1 MQPTNS
7 VEEYSLFRNRI
18 VDILS
23 EVTVLAEKYPNFFAV
38 QVGNKS
44 AAETL
49 NKMAKRY
56 KENQFRMTLC
66 GGFQGGKSTTFNI
79 LSGGRRI
86 SPTGIGI
93 KTSACV
99 VEACNLSEEGAEEY
113 AEIIW
118 KTNAEVVK
126 GFQSSFTIAFST
138 FIESEKISICI
149 PESACEMS
157 DWFDFSNDSHFNAF
171 IKFIDFE
178 YSNYKQNKKGYSRD
192 KLDILKYAK
201 IVCDHIKDNY
211 IQERMSEKVSRC
223 RIDEI
228 QNVVKFPKKFSGR
241 FSDFSTEEITYAF
254 VNKVVMHI
262 KSPELEKLG
271 CCLVDAPGLFISD
284 WDTMVTR
291 DAIDKSDAVLFL
303 IQADKEIDQQGEKA
317 FNEVTVKGN
326 NNTSVFLLFNQ
337 WGKGKESTEEIVE
350 TSMDKLRCSL
360 PDDSDLEDDM
370 VSVFNARLALNALNH
385 EFSYNEFESDSRI
398 CEIPSEVIKN
408 PEQHLDTILKYSGL
422 PELKEKVEN
431 FILNQKGGRALRA
444 GINVIQNNM
453 SSVEQYIKTM
463 EDVLNEKTEES
474 KKKWV
479 DEEKRLTAFVSFA
492 EGVKN
497 GIGSNS
503 DKDKTE
509 DLCKYIRKKVK
520 KFLNKNYFDV
530 EKAFAADGIMTLA
543 KDVLLKE
550 KFGLVENQDA
560 FNQILSK
567 SIKQSILQT
576 LSKIC
581 SEAFS
586 IVKSDKNVQC
596 KIDKRIRSVIDEIDK
611 MWGISDVKNAAYLN
625 IADYEFDE
633 MFEAIFN
640 KSYTGDIKVPW
651 YAYVIGAIIGTYEIQ
666 VDIAI
671 WVKKKLFG
679 ERGSVKWLKW
689 ADEYKIN
696 AIFEQM
702 RTSGLYNKI
711 KDQVLDD
718 MAKQITDY
726 VAKSVN
732 EYILN
737 QIEYS
742 ILEPVQSSFN
752 KNREDAEA
760 LYKKTE
766 MEKKAQSKEFS
777 RIRKSSI
784 LPIVEKTN
792 ALAIEINAWAD
803 VNLK

>member
-126 GFQSSFTIAFST
+126 GFQSSFAIAFSI
-138 FIESEKISICI
+138 FIESEKFPISI

-157 DWFDFSNDSHFNAF
+157 DWFDFSNDSHFDAF
-171 IKFIDFE
+171 VKFIDFE
-178 YSNYKQNKKGYSRD
+178 YSNYKHNKRDYSRD

-211 IQERMSEKVSRC
+211 IQERMSEKVSKC

-228 QNVVKFPKKFSGR
+228 QNVVKFPEKFSRR

-337 WGKGKESTEEIVE
+337 WGKEKEFTEEIVE
-350 TSMDKLRCSL
+350 SSMDKLRCSL

-385 EFSYNEFESDSRI
+385 EFSCKDFEFDSRI

-408 PEQHLDTILKYSGL
+408 PEQNLDTILKYSGL

-463 EDVLNEKTEES
+463 EDVLNEKAEES
-474 KKKWV
+474 KKKWD
-479 DEEKRLTAFVSFA
+479 DEEKRLKEFVSFA

-497 GIGSNS
+497 GIGSGY
-503 DKDKTE
+503 DE
-509 DLCKYIRKKVK
+509 DFRGLLYSHLRLKVYNLLK
-520 KFLNKNYFDV
+520 EHYFDV
-530 EKAFAADGIMTLA
+530 EKAFAADGIMTLV
-543 KDVLLKE
+543 KDSLKGFGIVKKDFKQVLA
-550 KFGLVENQDA
+550 G
-560 FNQILSK
+560 
-567 SIKQSILQT
+567 
-576 LSKIC
+576 KIAAAVSQKLPKIY
-581 SEAFS
+581 SETCS
-586 IVKSDKNVQC
+586 IVKKDKNIQLLT
-596 KIDKRIRSVIDEIDK
+596 DKRIKSVKNEIDRR
-611 MWGISDVKNAAYLN
+611 WESSDVKNATYLN
-625 IADYEFDE
+625 ITDYEFYESTNSFDVRDIDINIPWK
-633 MFEAIFN
+633 ARIL
-640 KSYTGDIKVPW
+640 SIIIATGEVW
-651 YAYVIGAIIGTYEIQ
+651 
-666 VDIAI
+666 VDVFS
-671 WVKKKLFG
+671 WVGKKLTG
-679 ERGSVKWLKW
+679 IDTPVKWFEK
-689 ADEYKIN
+689 ADAAKIDGLFKK
-696 AIFEQM
+696 I
-702 RTSGLYNKI
+702 RTSDLYNKVM
-711 KDQVLDD
+711 DPVFND
-718 MAKQITDY
+718 MVEQITDQF
-726 VAKSVN
+726 AKSVN
-732 EYILN
+732 NFIKN
-737 QIEYS
+737 QIETS
-742 ILEPVQSSFN
+742 ILEPVQSSFK
-752 KNREDAEA
+752 KNREEAEA

-766 MEKKAQSKEFS
+766 MERKAQSKEFR

-792 ALAIEINAWAD
+792 ALATEINAWAD
-803 VNLK
+803 ASLK